1 MATGRRKAAKKR
13 VSLALQGGGAHG
25 AFTWGALDRLLED
38 GRLEIEGIS
47 GTSAGAMNAAV
58 LADGYCRGGP
68 EAARAALDRF
78 WQRIGEIGRL
88 SPLRGG
94 PLDWWARACGFEP
107 SPSFL
112 AFDAATH
119 LLSPYQFNPLNWH
132 PLRDLLDESIDF
144 ALLARESPIRL
155 FISATNARSGKNRV
169 FEQDELS
176 LDVVLASACL
186 PFLFQAVEIGD
197 EAYWDGGYM
206 GNPAIYPLIYGCAS
220 PDVVIVQVNPIVR
233 EELPTTAPAILD
245 RVNEISFNSTLM
257 REMRAIAFVTRL
269 IDQGHLRHEGY
280 KRMNIHMIEEEEVMR
295 SLGIE
300 SKFNP
305 DPRFLETLKDT
316 GRRAAGLWLEAHYE
330 DIGERSSLDIAER
343 FL

>member
-1 MATGRRKAAKKR
+1 VARRREKPGKTIN
-13 VSLALQGGGAHG
+13 LALQGGGAHG

-38 GRLEIEGIS
+38 ERLTIEGIS

-58 LADGYCRGGP
+58 TAHGYCCGGRDG
-68 EAARAALDRF
+68 AREALDRF
-78 WQRIGEIGRL
+78 WRRIGEIGRH

-94 PLDWWARACGFEP
+94 PLDWWSRAWGLEP
-107 SPSFL
+107 SPSYL
-112 AFDAATH
+112 AFDAVTR
-119 LLSPYQFNPLNWH
+119 LLSPYQFNPTNWH
-132 PLRDLLDESIDF
+132 PLRELLGESIDF

-155 FISATNARSGKNRV
+155 FVSATNARSGKNRV

-176 LDVVLASACL
+176 VEVLLASSCL
-186 PFLFQAVEIGD
+186 PFLFQAIEIDG

-206 GNPAIYPLIYGCAS
+206 GNPAIYPLIYGCAA

-233 EELPTTAPAILD
+233 EELPTSATGILD

-269 IDQGHLRHEGY
+269 IDEGSLRQQGY
-280 KRMNIHMIEEEEVMR
+280 KRMNMHMIEEEAVMR
-295 SLGIE
+295 CLGIE
-300 SKFNP
+300 SKLNP
-305 DPRFLETLKDT
+305 DPQLLETLKDT
-316 GRRAAGLWLEAHYE
+316 GRRSAGRWLEAHFD
-330 DIGERSSLDIAER
+330 DIGERSSLDIAAR